1 MRDGLST
8 PSRAPAD
15 HVDLVVQVCAT
26 GLNGS
31 ASGNNIASG
40 NKMTERA
47 YLREFEQL
55 VLLSV
60 LRLGAE
66 AHGGKIREDLG
77 QAAGR
82 SVSVATIYV
91 ALSRM
96 ERRGF
101 VRSWMSSPTPV
112 RGGKSKK
119 YYQLEPAGTEALRE
133 AKATLERM
141 WQGVGTALD
150 PSSA

>member
-1 MRDGLST
+1 
-8 PSRAPAD
+8 
-15 HVDLVVQVCAT
+15 
-26 GLNGS
+26 
-31 ASGNNIASG
+31 
-40 NKMTERA
+40 MTERA

-60 LRLGAE
+60 LRLGDE
-66 AHGGKIREDLG
+66 AHGGRIRRDLEET
-77 QAAGR
+77 AGR

-101 VRSWMSSPTPV
+101 VRSWMSDPTPV

-119 YYQLEPAGTEALRE
+119 HYALEPEGEDVWLNPDAEEKDLLKLLKPCAETQLIAHPVSKKVNNPTNDYPEL
-133 AKATLERM
+133 LES
-141 WQGVGTALD
+141 LN
-150 PSSA
+150 

>member
-1 MRDGLST
+1 
-8 PSRAPAD
+8 
-15 HVDLVVQVCAT
+15 
-26 GLNGS
+26 
-31 ASGNNIASG
+31 
-40 NKMTERA
+40 MTERA

-60 LRLGAE
+60 LRLGVE
-66 AHGGKIREDLG
+66 AHGGQIRADLERT
-77 QAAGR
+77 AGR
-82 SVSVATIYV
+82 AVSVATIYV

-101 VRSWMSSPTPV
+101 VQSWMSKPTPV

-119 YYQLEPAGTEALRE
+119 YYRLEPAGTEALQE

-141 WQGVGTALD
+141 WEGVGTALD

>member
-1 MRDGLST
+1 
-8 PSRAPAD
+8 
-15 HVDLVVQVCAT
+15 
-26 GLNGS
+26 
-31 ASGNNIASG
+31 
-40 NKMTERA
+40 MTERA

-60 LRLGAE
+60 LRLGDE
-66 AHGGKIREDLG
+66 ANGGKIRRDLEET
-77 QAAGR
+77 AGR

-101 VRSWMSSPTPV
+101 VRSWMSDPTPV

-119 YYQLEPAGTEALRE
+119 HYALEPEGEEALRE

>member
-1 MRDGLST
+1 
-8 PSRAPAD
+8 
-15 HVDLVVQVCAT
+15 
-26 GLNGS
+26 
-31 ASGNNIASG
+31 
-40 NKMTERA
+40 MTERS

-60 LRLGAE
+60 LRLGKD
-66 AHGGKIREDLG
+66 AHGGKIRGDLEET
-77 QAAGR
+77 AYR

-91 ALSRM
+91 ALSRL
-96 ERRGF
+96 EQRGF
-101 VRSWMSSPTPV
+101 VRSWMSDPTPV

-119 YYQLEPAGTEALRE
+119 YYALEADGKWALQE

-150 PSSA
+150 PSSS